1 MIEKKEKCVIRTNK
15 DTAQINSVIKIFFDK
30 SNSLL
35 SSNNNVFKTQG
46 QRSLK
51 NIFQSL
57 IKKKKRILIFLP
69 FRLVIV
75 KNSRSFF
82 FFCTSRCKEFQKLKK
97 AYFILL
103 LLSLLFVQ

>member
-51 NIFQSL
+51 KYFSISD
-57 IKKKKRILIFLP
+57 KKKK
-69 FRLVIV
+69 
-75 KNSRSFF
+75 
-82 FFCTSRCKEFQKLKK
+82 KEF
-97 AYFILL
+97 
-103 LLSLLFVQ
+103 